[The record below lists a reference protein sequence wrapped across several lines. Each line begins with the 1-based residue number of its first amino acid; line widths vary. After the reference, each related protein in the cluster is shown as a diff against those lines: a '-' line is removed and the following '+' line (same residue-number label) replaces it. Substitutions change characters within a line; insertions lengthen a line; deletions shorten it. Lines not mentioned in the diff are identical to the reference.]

1 MKSSEAAPTYA
12 EYLRGCAMTPEDIA
26 RSLDG
31 RLRWSLHPHL
41 GFVERDY
48 TIAGGGVEFPG
59 LRLPG
64 GSDGSAVFVKVRED
78 GARRSFVHADGVGR
92 ISTYGDSFTHGDQ
105 VNDGECWQEYLAGHL
120 QEPIRNFGVGGASVY
135 QTYRRMVLE
144 ESKNPSE
151 LVVFYIWG
159 DDSTRS
165 LLGRSMPLIRYFPQ
179 TKGVLTLSAPSIA
192 IDLDSGAMVE
202 RDNPFPSVASLER
215 LTDAQW
221 IVDNYREELALQLF
235 LYHRGRISD
244 VDETRAVRLAELL
257 GFRLDLSRPDAQR
270 RAQAGRLLDQYA
282 QRTSIFVLEKAM
294 TWVGQG
300 GQKLLVALFDPV
312 RSIRQMHRQER
323 RHDQDV
329 VDHLLRGGFEYFDM
343 NEVHLRDHQRYR
355 IEFDEYMGQFFVDGA
370 GHYNPLGNH
379 LFAYSIKDRVVSLL
393 RPLPAPYLD
402 AAEMTVHFKDY
413 LFNGKLASDGRIQ
426 DTSMESPK

>member
-1 MKSSEAAPTYA
+1 MRSSQAAPTYA
-12 EYLRGCAMTPEDIA
+12 EYLGGCAITSEDIA

-31 RLRWSLHPHL
+31 RLRWSLDPHL

-48 TIAGGGVEFPG
+48 AIAGGGVKFPG

-64 GSDGSAVFVKVRED
+64 GSDGSAVFAHVRED
-78 GARRSFVHADGVGR
+78 GARRSFVHADGVSR

-144 ESKNPSE
+144 EGKNPSE
-151 LVVFYIWG
+151 LAVFYIWG

-165 LLGRSMPLIRYFPQ
+165 LLGRSMPLIRHLPQ
-179 TKGVLTLSAPSIA
+179 TEGVLTLSAPSIA
-192 IDLDSGAMVE
+192 IDLDSGAMIE
-202 RDNPFPSVASLER
+202 RDNPFPSVESLER

-221 IVDNYREELALQLF
+221 IHDNYSEELALQLF

-244 VDETRAVRLAELL
+244 VDEVRVIRLAELL
-257 GFRLDLSRPDAQR
+257 DFRLDLSRPDAER
-270 RAQAGRLLDQYA
+270 RAQAGLLLDRYA
-282 QRTSIFVLEKAM
+282 QRASIFILEKAM
-294 TWVGQG
+294 AWATHRGLKV
-300 GQKLLVALFDPV
+300 LVALFDPV
-312 RSIRQMHRQER
+312 RAIQQMHRHER

-329 VDHLLRGGFEYFDM
+329 ADYLLRGGFEYFDM
-343 NEVHLRDHQRYR
+343 NEVHVRDHRKYS
-355 IEFDEYMGQFFVDGA
+355 IGFDEYMRQFFVDGA

-379 LFAYSIKDRVVSLL
+379 LFAYSIKGRVVSLL
-393 RPLPAPYLD
+393 HPKPAPYLGHPPSLGGLPRRGQD
-402 AAEMTVHFKDY
+402 RRQRR
-413 LFNGKLASDGRIQ
+413 GRHRRPGPRP
-426 DTSMESPK
+426 S